1 MNKILATVTHLLL
14 TLVIFTVSVEA
25 ETLRPKTVLS
35 LEGSYFKPR
44 RAEFKELYGNE
55 FPVVGIRLDLP
66 ISKKN
71 SVGIRGR
78 YLRMHEIDSLVFTN
92 FSMGLLIK
100 RVFPEN
106 EITDF
111 YLAGGIQMEFRKVVA
126 TLSVRNVSGQVVGTR
141 SFRQQEFALS
151 LNIEGGIDIWVL
163 SRIKLSPH
171 VGFIYFPFGDPTTGD
186 FGDTGGFMFSAS
198 LGFRL

>member
-71 SVGIRGR
+71 
-78 YLRMHEIDSLVFTN
+78 L
-92 FSMGLLIK
+92 
-100 RVFPEN
+100 
-106 EITDF
+106 
-111 YLAGGIQMEFRKVVA
+111 
-126 TLSVRNVSGQVVGTR
+126 
-141 SFRQQEFALS
+141 
-151 LNIEGGIDIWVL
+151 
-163 SRIKLSPH
+163 
-171 VGFIYFPFGDPTTGD
+171 
-186 FGDTGGFMFSAS
+186 
-198 LGFRL
+198 